1 MTAVIDGPAWSARG
15 LVQHDSRYPLKV
27 EGAHADSVIA
37 FARHAGSAY
46 AVVIATR
53 LADSLLAGSGSNTGL
68 PLVDAAHWGDTAVV
82 LPEALA
88 TRALFDWL
96 SPNAPKSDG
105 QRLFMRDALASMPV
119 ALLMEEGVP
128 RV

>member
-1 MTAVIDGPAWSARG
+1 M
-15 LVQHDSRYPLKV
+15 

-53 LADSLLAGSGSNTGL
+53 LADSLLVGSNNGL
-68 PLVDAAHWGDTAVV
+68 PLVDAAHWGDTAVL

-88 TRALFDWL
+88 SRALFDWL